1 MARHPCN
8 FDRREFDR
16 VWELDAMKEMIILSL
31 GGSLI
36 YPKEID
42 VGYLKKFRDI
52 ILFYISQKKR
62 FGIITGGG
70 WICREYIKK
79 ANEVTTLQNPQN
91 DIIGILTTRT
101 NAQLV
106 REIFGN
112 LAYKDVIID
121 YSKKIA
127 TDKPII
133 VGAGWIPGSSTDKDA
148 VLLASMFS
156 AKKIVNLTNVDYV
169 YTKDPQK
176 FSDAKAVKKTTWKG
190 FKQIVGGEWKAGMNL
205 PFDPIAAA
213 LAEKGMMTV
222 IILNGANLENLQN
235 YISGKEFVGT
245 IIE

>member
-1 MARHPCN
+1 MN
-8 FDRREFDR
+8 
-16 VWELDAMKEMIILSL
+16 MKETIVLSL

-42 VGYLKKFRDI
+42 VPYLKKFREL
-52 ILFYISQKKR
+52 ILSYISKGKR

-79 ANEVTTLQNPQN
+79 ANEITPLQNPQN
-91 DIIGILTTRT
+91 DMVGILTTRA

-106 REIFGN
+106 REIFGD
-112 LAYKDVIID
+112 LAYKDVVID
-121 YSKKIA
+121 YSKKIE

-148 VLLASMFS
+148 VLLGQMFH
-156 AKKIVNLTNVDYV
+156 AKTIINLTNVDYV
-169 YTKDPQK
+169 YDKDPRK
-176 FSDAKAVKKTTWKG
+176 FSDAKQIKKITWKD

-213 LAEKGMMTV
+213 LAEKEKLRV
-222 IILNGANLENLQN
+222 VVLNGNNLDNLEKYLA
-235 YISGKEFVGT
+235 GKEFIGT
-245 IIE
+245 VIE